1 MSDKRFSLY
10 RDTCCTEFQVV
21 AVTLSTPCPSFSCIA
36 QKVGLGL
43 RGRHIEN
50 FPKVPS
56 VVFFF
61 LNRLFFF
68 PEQFRPFY
76 YSCRS
81 KLLNL
86 GGLKGMKMMMIIQ
99 MTTIIMMVMMNSVM
113 VVKTVG
119 IPDFL
124 WCTSTECDG
133 IFERQFP
140 SLFLPNSLT
149 LPLEWKHLNF
159 SSKCGQL
166 DMFSNKW
173 QFAKKNVQKSN
184 LQKKITGMRIT
195 KFAKKWSIM
204 TICKTYYP
212 KGIFA
217 KKITGTRI
225 SNFAKNNP

>member
-1 MSDKRFSLY
+1 MSDKLFSY
-10 RDTCCTEFQVV
+10 TRDTRCTEFQVV
-21 AVTLSTPCPSFSCIA
+21 AVTLSTPSPSFSCIA

-56 VVFFF
+56 AVFFF

-86 GGLKGMKMMMIIQ
+86 GGLKGMKLMMIIQ
-99 MTTIIMMVMMNSVM
+99 MITMIMKVMMNMVM

-119 IPDFL
+119 IPNFL
-124 WCTSTECDG
+124 WCTSTECDR

-149 LPLEWKHLNF
+149 LPLEWKHLNL
-159 SSKCGQL
+159 SSKYGQL

-173 QFAKKNVQKSN
+173 QFAKKMS
-184 LQKKITGMRIT
+184 RR
-195 KFAKKWSIM
+195 A
-204 TICKTYYP
+204 ICK
-212 KGIFA
+212 K
-217 KKITGTRI
+217 R
-225 SNFAKNNP
+225 

>member
-1 MSDKRFSLY
+1 MSDKRFFIQGHMLHRVSS
-10 RDTCCTEFQVV
+10 CCSDFKH
-21 AVTLSTPCPSFSCIA
+21 SHSYFCIA

-56 VVFFF
+56 AVFFF

-99 MTTIIMMVMMNSVM
+99 MTTIIMMVMMNMVM

-124 WCTSTECDG
+124 
-133 IFERQFP
+133 
-140 SLFLPNSLT
+140 
-149 LPLEWKHLNF
+149 
-159 SSKCGQL
+159 
-166 DMFSNKW
+166 
-173 QFAKKNVQKSN
+173 
-184 LQKKITGMRIT
+184 
-195 KFAKKWSIM
+195 
-204 TICKTYYP
+204 
-212 KGIFA
+212 
-217 KKITGTRI
+217 
-225 SNFAKNNP
+225 

>member
-1 MSDKRFSLY
+1 MSDKLFSY
-10 RDTCCTEFQVV
+10 TRDTRCTEFQVV
-21 AVTLSTPCPSFSCIA
+21 AVTLSTPSPSFSCIA

-56 VVFFF
+56 AVFFF

-86 GGLKGMKMMMIIQ
+86 GGLKGMKLMMIIQ
-99 MTTIIMMVMMNSVM
+99 MITMIMKVMMNMMM

-119 IPDFL
+119 IPNFL
-124 WCTSTECDG
+124 WCTSTECDR

-149 LPLEWKHLNF
+149 LPLEWKHLNL
-159 SSKCGQL
+159 SSKYGQL

-173 QFAKKNVQKSN
+173 QFAKKMS
-184 LQKKITGMRIT
+184 RR
-195 KFAKKWSIM
+195 A
-204 TICKTYYP
+204 ICK
-212 KGIFA
+212 K
-217 KKITGTRI
+217 R
-225 SNFAKNNP
+225 